1 MRSKNRKLTKNFAIP
16 KIEAFLSSARSFFNP
31 KCKRQLRKCL
41 VQPGNTAIITLAK
54 YNSRTLPVGYA
65 PGKVELGKVQSLADV
80 SSLEYLNEGSGE
92 NEENS
97 ASISITLTDELI
109 IDLTET
115 KLTTKYSST
124 TVETTTEKKH
134 AAKGRKTSRK
144 SHRKGHRQHEITTKS
159 TTTTSPSVEAESE
172 FALISTSFESESSID
187 DSENNIIEPFVV
199 PVNMEMH
206 GPDQSMNMNE
216 VITKIIFLK
225 N

>member
-1 MRSKNRKLTKNFAIP
+1 
-16 KIEAFLSSARSFFNP
+16 
-31 KCKRQLRKCL
+31 
-41 VQPGNTAIITLAK
+41 
-54 YNSRTLPVGYA
+54 
-65 PGKVELGKVQSLADV
+65 
-80 SSLEYLNEGSGE
+80 
-92 NEENS
+92 
-97 ASISITLTDELI
+97 LTDELI

-134 AAKGRKTSRK
+134 AAKGRNNSRK
-144 SHRKGHRQHEITTKS
+144 NHRKGHRQHEITTKS

>member
-1 MRSKNRKLTKNFAIP
+1 M
-16 KIEAFLSSARSFFNP
+16 
-31 KCKRQLRKCL
+31 
-41 VQPGNTAIITLAK
+41 
-54 YNSRTLPVGYA
+54 
-65 PGKVELGKVQSLADV
+65 
-80 SSLEYLNEGSGE
+80 
-92 NEENS
+92 
-97 ASISITLTDELI
+97 TDELI

-134 AAKGRKTSRK
+134 AAKGRNNSRK
-144 SHRKGHRQHEITTKS
+144 NHRKGHRQHEI

-172 FALISTSFESESSID
+172 FALISTSFDSESSID

-206 GPDQSMNMNE
+206 APDQSMNINE
-216 VITKIIFLK
+216 VKTNLIFLK